1 MLYVAAMFVHIYMGT
16 IGVEGAFEAM
26 ADGNVDVN
34 WAKERHS
41 LWYEEEMQAGAGQ
54 RPGDAAG
61 RITGIS
67 IRDKNARPCGRA
79 FCYKGAMRIIGLAGW
94 SGSGKTTLIKKLIPR
109 LIARGISVSTLKH
122 AHHGF
127 DLDQPGKDSFFHR
140 TAGATEVIISSA
152 KRWAILHELREQP
165 EWDMAALVGKM
176 SPVDLVLVEGFKRD
190 AFPKL
195 EIHRIANGKPL
206 IHPEDPHIVAVASDS
221 ALPAARVP
229 VIDLNDIE
237 AIADLLLKHAV
248 PIGAGRI
255 RERLM
260 AQLTDDC
267 FAFSGPLLPLEDM
280 ERLIGERVAPVA
292 ETERV
297 ALARRARPRD
307 RRRRE
312 GAGRSAAVR

>member
-1 MLYVAAMFVHIYMGT
+1 
-16 IGVEGAFEAM
+16 
-26 ADGNVDVN
+26 
-34 WAKERHS
+34 
-41 LWYEEEMQAGAGQ
+41 
-54 RPGDAAG
+54 
-61 RITGIS
+61 
-67 IRDKNARPCGRA
+67 
-79 FCYKGAMRIIGLAGW
+79 MRIIGLAGW

-109 LIARGISVSTLKH
+109 LLARGIAVSTLKH

-165 EWDMAALVGKM
+165 EWDLAALVGKM
-176 SPVDLVLVEGFKRD
+176 APVDLVLVEGFKRD

-221 ALPAARVP
+221 ALPQAKVP

-248 PIGAGRI
+248 PI
-255 RERLM
+255 
-260 AQLTDDC
+260 
-267 FAFSGPLLPLEDM
+267 
-280 ERLIGERVAPVA
+280 
-292 ETERV
+292 
-297 ALARRARPRD
+297 
-307 RRRRE
+307 
-312 GAGRSAAVR
+312 